1 MIPFFYFFFLLSV
14 VLVIP
19 FFYFF
24 FLLSVVFL
32 LPIVR
37 FGCCFFC
44 LWLKETIG
52 SCPTKESS
60 FQMGPS
66 ASVGKTADSRS
77 NFSHTKAGSTI
88 NPVDDGP
95 VESTS
100 PQDYFSAAEEQ
111 EQEAGE
117 EEDLTNKVPVVT
129 APCRIER
136 CQGAGAK
143 DLKRS
148 KSSMQA
154 TVFDLFKGFSPG
166 SDLTRFQLPP
176 QFNLPK
182 SQLQAYGESVY
193 CCAQDLLGMCTA
205 GATPLDRFLAVVRW
219 HISTTRPAPF
229 ARAPYNPILGETHH
243 VSAGD
248 LNVLCEQVCFFWT
261 LSFIIF

>member
-1 MIPFFYFFFLLSV
+1 
-14 VLVIP
+14 
-19 FFYFF
+19 
-24 FLLSVVFL
+24 
-32 LPIVR
+32 
-37 FGCCFFC
+37 
-44 LWLKETIG
+44 
-52 SCPTKESS
+52 
-60 FQMGPS
+60 
-66 ASVGKTADSRS
+66 VGKTADSRS

-166 SDLTRFQLPP
+166 SDLTRFPSSISPSPSCKLMENQSTVV
-176 QFNLPK
+176 PK
-182 SQLQAYGESVY
+182 TCLA
-193 CCAQDLLGMCTA
+193 CAQLVPLLLT
-205 GATPLDRFLAVVRW
+205 D
-219 HISTTRPAPF
+219 S
-229 ARAPYNPILGETHH
+229 
-243 VSAGD
+243 
-248 LNVLCEQVCFFWT
+248 
-261 LSFIIF
+261 